1 MSSQNT
7 EGDEEVSEFFRNVQ
21 EISEKELSSSEVMDK
36 LKTLEDSVGLILQQL
51 KKLEKSNEAPTGSIS
66 TAPLA
71 NISEAPTG
79 SASKAP
85 LAVVSA
91 APLANISEAP
101 TGSASKAPLAVVSA
115 APLANISEA
124 PTGSASKAPLA
135 VVSAPLAVI
144 SEAPLASVS
153 ATHSSVATA
162 SWESFLLYRSQH
174 PGPLSQRAFFQRCQ
188 YGGDDPSFRWRRQ
201 TPYGATGR
209 RSGAGRQ
216 NDQRSNIMNFY
227 Q

>member
-1 MSSQNT
+1 
-7 EGDEEVSEFFRNVQ
+7 
-21 EISEKELSSSEVMDK
+21 MDK

-85 LAVVSA
+85 LAVVS
-91 APLANISEAP
+91 
-101 TGSASKAPLAVVSA
+101 
-115 APLANISEA
+115 
-124 PTGSASKAPLA
+124 
-135 VVSAPLAVI
+135 
-144 SEAPLASVS
+144 EAPLASVS

-174 PGPLSQRAFFQRCQ
+174 PGPLSQRAFFRWCQ

>member
-91 APLANISEAP
+91 
-101 TGSASKAPLAVVSA
+101 
-115 APLANISEA
+115 
-124 PTGSASKAPLA
+124 
-135 VVSAPLAVI
+135 PLAVI
-144 SEAPLASVS
+144 S

-174 PGPLSQRAFFQRCQ
+174 PGPLSQRAFFRWCQ

>member
-66 TAPLA
+66 TPLA

-85 LAVVSA
+85 LAVVS

-174 PGPLSQRAFFQRCQ
+174 PGPLSQRAFFRWCQ

-216 NDQRSNIMNFY
+216 NDQRSNIMNFH

>member
-66 TAPLA
+66 T
-71 NISEAPTG
+71 
-79 SASKAP
+79 
-85 LAVVSA
+85 
-91 APLANISEAP
+91 PLANISEAP

-135 VVSAPLAVI
+135 VVSAPLANISEAPTGSASKAPLAVV

-174 PGPLSQRAFFQRCQ
+174 PGPLSQRAFFRWCQ

-216 NDQRSNIMNFY
+216 NDQRSNIMNFH

>member
-1 MSSQNT
+1 
-7 EGDEEVSEFFRNVQ
+7 
-21 EISEKELSSSEVMDK
+21 MDK

-66 TAPLA
+66 TPLA

-85 LAVVSA
+85 LAVV
-91 APLANISEAP
+91 
-101 TGSASKAPLAVVSA
+101 
-115 APLANISEA
+115 
-124 PTGSASKAPLA
+124 
-135 VVSAPLAVI
+135 

-174 PGPLSQRAFFQRCQ
+174 PGPLSQRAFFRWCQ

>member
-91 APLANISEAP
+91 
-101 TGSASKAPLAVVSA
+101 
-115 APLANISEA
+115 
-124 PTGSASKAPLA
+124 
-135 VVSAPLAVI
+135 PLAVI

-174 PGPLSQRAFFQRCQ
+174 PGPLSQRAFFRWCQ

>member
-85 LAVVSA
+85 LAVVS
-91 APLANISEAP
+91 
-101 TGSASKAPLAVVSA
+101 
-115 APLANISEA
+115 
-124 PTGSASKAPLA
+124 
-135 VVSAPLAVI
+135 
-144 SEAPLASVS
+144 EAPLASVS

-174 PGPLSQRAFFQRCQ
+174 PGPLSQRAFFRWCQ

>member
-1 MSSQNT
+1 
-7 EGDEEVSEFFRNVQ
+7 
-21 EISEKELSSSEVMDK
+21 MDK

-91 APLANISEAP
+91 
-101 TGSASKAPLAVVSA
+101 
-115 APLANISEA
+115 
-124 PTGSASKAPLA
+124 
-135 VVSAPLAVI
+135 PLAVI
-144 SEAPLASVS
+144 S

-174 PGPLSQRAFFQRCQ
+174 PGPLSQRAFFRWCQ

>member
-91 APLANISEAP
+91 APLANIS
-101 TGSASKAPLAVVSA
+101 GSKHQQDLHQKHHWQ
-115 APLANISEA
+115 LC
-124 PTGSASKAPLA
+124 
-135 VVSAPLAVI
+135 
-144 SEAPLASVS
+144 
-153 ATHSSVATA
+153 
-162 SWESFLLYRSQH
+162 QH
-174 PGPLSQRAFFQRCQ
+174 PLQLFQKHHWHQCQQHILQLQQHLGRVSFYIAPSTQAHYHRGPSSGGANMGEMIPSLD
-188 YGGDDPSFRWRRQ
+188 GGDRSHMGPPVGGVVLGGRMTKGQ
-201 TPYGATGR
+201 TL
-209 RSGAGRQ
+209 
-216 NDQRSNIMNFY
+216 
-227 Q
+227 